1 MIIPWIFLAMVLV
14 ALGVLAVLVFTYLL
28 SGKRTTPVRTLEELR
43 ELGLR
48 TESVSDDG
56 DVLARGTI
64 EQRKV
69 EVHLQRAPGGVP
81 IPLLAVRVEFED
93 GGTGLRLRRQGTL
106 DRYSGD
112 TDLLVGDEEFDSRFI
127 VDSGVPPALATWL
140 SSPRRRL
147 LIDHR
152 SQFTRIEHRQLVLES
167 SHWPRGGELVRTVG
181 RIVELSLKLESAED
195 ELPASGSGQ
204 PHDSGASGGSSA
216 VGPAAVSSESGTGEP
231 GPEEPGPEEPG
242 PGEPEPEELG
252 PGTEQP
258 TGEETSLEE
267 QPGALVSAEG
277 TGDATTAEEA
287 AYDEELTASPE
298 TSAAERSTAEEVDGT
313 PMEAL
318 EPAALSFDLFAEGV
332 PGFEASERFE
342 TSYRGR
348 EVSWTG
354 TLSRV
359 SSGEAELDL
368 LALDPTAANP
378 KLVRAR
384 CALSNGAEEGLR
396 GSEGTAVTLRGTLA
410 GCDPFLRILTLQDAR
425 PV

>member
-81 IPLLAVRVEFED
+81 IPLLSVRVEFDD

-216 VGPAAVSSESGTGEP
+216 VGPAAVSSE
-231 GPEEPGPEEPG
+231 PG

-298 TSAAERSTAEEVDGT
+298 TSAAERSTAEEVETT

-410 GCDPFLRILTLQDAR
+410 DCDPFLRILTLQDAR